1 MTELSPSLKVVLFKV
16 QMFVVIKSPQ
26 IIIIQAFILR
36 FEYAIQIL
44 KLVHDIIIFDACSK
58 LVAMVK
64 FFKF

>member
-1 MTELSPSLKVVLFKV
+1 
-16 QMFVVIKSPQ
+16 MFVVIKSPQ

-44 KLVHDIIIFDACSK
+44 NLVHDIIIFDACSK